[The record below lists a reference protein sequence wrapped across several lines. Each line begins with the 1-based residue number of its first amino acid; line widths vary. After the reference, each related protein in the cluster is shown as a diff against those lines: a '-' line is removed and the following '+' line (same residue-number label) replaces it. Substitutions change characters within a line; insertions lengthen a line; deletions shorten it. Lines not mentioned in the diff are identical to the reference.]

1 MLSDTRSEETRRAY
15 TNDLRAFFMWQGHSD
30 ATPVALTAFVTL
42 QQSDLAMSLTA
53 YKVSMLD
60 AGKSE
65 ATVNRRLAAVRSLL
79 RTARRF
85 GAPCADPAGL
95 VASEK
100 VTAYRDT
107 RGPALSDARRLLGAP
122 DRSKLRGKRDYAIL
136 CLFCENA
143 LRRGEVVKCNAGDFD
158 AAESRLFILGK
169 GRGSQKEPIT
179 ISAVTVAALAEYAA
193 ARSVD
198 DPDAP
203 LFVNCDRRPAEGDG
217 RLTGRGLLKV
227 INTYG
232 NRVLGKP
239 LHPHALRHMAITA
252 YLDATGDVRKAQKL
266 SRHKDLRTLQIYD
279 DARADFQGEATGILS
294 DLLTKG
300 YTR

>member
-1 MLSDTRSEETRRAY
+1 MLSDTRSDETRRAY
-15 TNDLRAFFMWQGHSD
+15 ANDLRAFFGWQGYTD
-30 ATPVALTAFVTL
+30 ATPDALTAFVSL
-42 QQSDLAMSLTA
+42 AQGDLAMTLTG

-60 AGKSE
+60 TGKSE
-65 ATVNRRLAAVRSLL
+65 STINRRLAAIRSLL

-107 RGPALSDARRLLGAP
+107 RGPALSEARRLLAAP
-122 DRSKLRGKRDYAIL
+122 NRSTLRGKRDYAIF

-143 LRRGEVVKCNAGDFD
+143 LRRGEVVKCNVSDFD
-158 AAESRLFILGK
+158 AGENRLYILGK
-169 GRGSQKEPIT
+169 GRGSQREPIT
-179 ISAVTVAALAEYAA
+179 ISAVTVEAIGEYLAAKPGAA
-193 ARSVD
+193 A
-198 DPDAP
+198 DAP
-203 LFVNCDRRPAEGDG
+203 LFANCDRAQQGDG
-217 RLTGRGLLKV
+217 RLTGRGLAKV
-227 INTYG
+227 IDTYG
-232 NRVLGKP
+232 QKAIGKR

-266 SRHKDLRTLQIYD
+266 SRHRDLRTLQIYD
-279 DARADFQGEATGILS
+279 DARSDFQGEATGVLS